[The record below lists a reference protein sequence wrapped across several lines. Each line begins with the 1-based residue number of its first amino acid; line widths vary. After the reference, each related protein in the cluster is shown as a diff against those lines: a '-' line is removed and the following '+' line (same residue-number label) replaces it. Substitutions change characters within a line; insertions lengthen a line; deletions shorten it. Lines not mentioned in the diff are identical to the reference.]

1 MFSAAEGDTH
11 RVVKEFQ
18 TVACGLIMARILF
31 GNEIREVNL
40 ERYLSI
46 TFYKFYTTVLYE

>member
-1 MFSAAEGDTH
+1 MFSAADGDTH

-18 TVACGLIMARILF
+18 TVACGLIMAPILF

-40 ERYLSI
+40 GRYLWI